1 MERWIICGLRFDFF
15 FGFLEMWISY
25 EVRKEELNLIVS
37 SLYTQFSL
45 ILYKKNDSI
54 FNSRFKLLYDKIC
67 KYCIVQFLW
76 ILFII
81 RCNQNYILFNHKV
94 VVDEI
99 WQDEMSFLFFKFI
112 FSRTLEEI
120 Y

>member
-1 MERWIICGLRFDFF
+1 MDYLWVAFRFLFWF
-15 FGFLEMWISY
+15 FGNVDF
-25 EVRKEELNLIVS
+25 VRKEGLNLIVS

-54 FNSRFKLLYDKIC
+54 FNSKFKLLYDKIC

-94 VVDEI
+94 VVGEI
-99 WQDEMSFLFFKFI
+99 WQDEKSFLFFKFI

>member
-1 MERWIICGLRFDFF
+1 MGCVSISFLLFWKCGFRTKREIEFDCKFII
-15 FGFLEMWISY
+15 
-25 EVRKEELNLIVS
+25 
-37 SLYTQFSL
+37 YTR